1 MAKSKSGGTRS
12 YIRGRVGSDV
22 YSIGKNA
29 KGKKQQV
36 VRSLAETVAN
46 PQTIAQMRGRMIM
59 STIMQAQSALKPII
73 DHSFDN
79 VVGVQP
85 NLSEFIRRNYALIK
99 ADVAANP
106 SSGNAFGLNAYQ
118 EKGVKQ
124 GAYIISDGK
133 AAVPAA
139 VSLDKAAGVI
149 TIALSAGSMTM
160 AGLKAALNFG
170 NEDFLTIVGID
181 LAGAAEY
188 CRYHVNQ
195 SLADDTAISSSNI
208 NDVFE
213 TEGNA
218 TPVVAV
224 AGNAITI
231 TLAAIAGSCA
241 FIVTRKVADGFI
253 HSKAT
258 LGAGTDLSWNA
269 DAALP
274 TYPVGENKFLNGGD
288 QSFSPAPAPT
298 PSVGAPTISG
308 VTPFETST
316 SVSMSAE
323 SGAEIHYT
331 VDGSTPNASSPRYS
345 SAITLNATTTVKAI
359 AIKNGATSSVANKT
373 FTKSSTPVVNAPSIS
388 GTTPFETST
397 QVTMSAESGA
407 EIHYTTNG
415 SNPTASSSLYSSPIT
430 LNATTTVKAIAIK
443 NGVKSSVASQT
454 FTKQSEP
461 VAGRSFTANGNAV
474 TEGASVSEP
483 ANQAVAVVATLPS
496 GDPSIGKRLG
506 IRKNG
511 EQFSS
516 ISSSNLAAGENSGTI
531 NQTYMSSGATI
542 EVGWLFI
549 DDMGDDRWEGT
560 YFTINVAAA
569 SNNDEPGGSDH

>member
-133 AAVPAA
+133 AAIPAA
-139 VSLDKAAGVI
+139 VSIDKAAGVI
-149 TIALSAGSMTM
+149 TIALSAGAMTM

-241 FIVTRKVADGFI
+241 FIVTRKVSDGYS

-258 LGAGTDLSWNA
+258 LGAGTNLSWNA

-288 QSFSPAPAPT
+288 QSFSPAPAPV
-298 PSVGAPTISG
+298 PSVSAPTISG
-308 VTPFETST
+308 NTPFETST
-316 SVSMSAE
+316 QVSLSAE

-345 SAITLNATTTVKAI
+345 APFTLNATTTVKAI
-359 AIKNGATSSVANKT
+359 AIKDGATSSVANKT
-373 FTKSSTPVVNAPSIS
+373 FTKSSTPVVNAPSIT

-407 EIHYTTNG
+407 EIRYTTNG
-415 SNPTASSSLYSSPIT
+415 SNPSASSSLYSGPIT

-443 NGVKSSVASQT
+443 NGVTSSVASQT

-461 VAGRSFTANGNAV
+461 VQGRSFTVNGQTV
-474 TEGASVSEP
+474 TEGGTITLSSGQAPDVVANLPAGDPAINKYFLSEYNNASVGSLSLDRM
-483 ANQAVAVVATLPS
+483 VAGA
-496 GDPSIGKRLG
+496 
-506 IRKNG
+506 
-511 EQFSS
+511 
-516 ISSSNLAAGENSGTI
+516 NSGSVKA
-531 NQTYMSSGATI
+531 QYMTSGATVK
-542 EVGWLFI
+542 VGYGYE
-549 DDMGDDRWEGT
+549 DDMGAFVLDST
-560 YFTINVAAA
+560 FFTINV
-569 SNNDEPGGSDH
+569 E

>member
-106 SSGNAFGLNAYQ
+106 SAGNAFGLNAYQ

-133 AAVPAA
+133 AAIPAA
-139 VSLDKAAGVI
+139 VSIDKAAGVI
-149 TIALSAGSMTM
+149 TIALSADTMTM
-160 AGLKAALNFG
+160 GGLKAALNFG

-181 LAGAAEY
+181 LSNAAEY
-188 CRYHVNQ
+188 CRYHVNM
-195 SLADDTAISSSNI
+195 SLADDTAISASNI
-208 NDVFE
+208 ASVFE

-224 AGNAITI
+224 SGNAITI
-231 TLAAIAGSCA
+231 TLAAVANSCA
-241 FIVTRKVADGFI
+241 FIITRKANDGFI
-253 HSKAT
+253 HSKAV

-288 QSFSPAPAPT
+288 QSFSPAPASVPT
-298 PSVGAPTISG
+298 VSAPVISG
-308 VTPFETST
+308 VSPFETST
-316 SVSMSAE
+316 SVTMSAE
-323 SGAEIHYT
+323 SGAEIRYT
-331 VDGSTPNASSPRYS
+331 IDGSTPSASSNLYS
-345 SAITLNATTTVKAI
+345 SAITLTATATVKAIAIKDGVTSSVANKTFTKSAAAAVSAPVISGTTPFEETTTVSISAGSGAEIRYTTDGNTPTAESTLYENSFTLSDTTTVKAI
-359 AIKNGATSSVANKT
+359 AIKNGESSTVSSKV
-373 FTKSSTPVVNAPSIS
+373 FTKGTS
-388 GTTPFETST
+388 G
-397 QVTMSAESGA
+397 GGGG
-407 EIHYTTNG
+407 NG
-415 SNPTASSSLYSSPIT
+415 
-430 LNATTTVKAIAIK
+430 
-443 NGVKSSVASQT
+443 
-454 FTKQSEP
+454 
-461 VAGRSFTANGNAV
+461 
-474 TEGASVSEP
+474 
-483 ANQAVAVVATLPS
+483 
-496 GDPSIGKRLG
+496 
-506 IRKNG
+506 
-511 EQFSS
+511 
-516 ISSSNLAAGENSGTI
+516 
-531 NQTYMSSGATI
+531 
-542 EVGWLFI
+542 
-549 DDMGDDRWEGT
+549 DME
-560 YFTINVAAA
+560 
-569 SNNDEPGGSDH
+569 

>member
-29 KGKKQQV
+29 NGKKQQV

-59 STIMQAQSALKPII
+59 STVMQAQSALKPII

-85 NLSEFIRRNYALIK
+85 NLSEFIKRNYALVK
-99 ADVAANP
+99 EDVAANP
-106 SSGNAFGLNAYQ
+106 SSNNAFGLNAYQ
-118 EKGVKQ
+118 EKGAKQ

-133 AAVPAA
+133 AAIPAA
-139 VSLDKAAGVI
+139 VSINKATGVI
-149 TIALSAGSMTM
+149 TIGLTAGTMTM

-181 LAGAAEY
+181 TLGAAEY
-188 CRYHVNQ
+188 CRYHINQ
-195 SLADDTAISSSNI
+195 SLSDETAISSSNI
-208 NDVFE
+208 GSVFE

-218 TPVVAV
+218 APTVAV
-224 AGNAITI
+224 VSNSITI

-241 FIVTRKVADGFI
+241 FIVTRKTNDGFA
-253 HSKAT
+253 HSKAI
-258 LGAGTDLSWNA
+258 LGAGTNLSWNA

-298 PSVGAPTISG
+298 PRVSAPVISG

-323 SGAEIHYT
+323 SGAEIRYT
-331 VDGSTPNASSPRYS
+331 LDGTTPSANSSLYS

-359 AIKNGATSSVANKT
+359 AIKDGVTSSVANKT

-407 EIHYTTNG
+407 EIRYTTDG
-415 SNPTASSSLYSSPIT
+415 STPTSSSTLYSSAIT
-430 LNATTTVKAIAIK
+430 LSATTTVKAIAIK
-443 NGVKSSVASQT
+443 DGVSSSVASQT
-454 FTKQSEP
+454 FTKSEQP
-461 VAGRSFTANGNAV
+461 VSGRTMTVNGSTVAEGDSVNMTAGESV
-474 TEGASVSEP
+474 T
-483 ANQAVAVVATLPS
+483 VVVNLPE
-496 GDPSIGKRLG
+496 GDPMIGKSLAIKGQSTSREPM
-506 IRKNG
+506 NG
-511 EQFSS
+511 GVLVQ
-516 ISSSNLAAGENSGTI
+516 GENTRTADSNYVKQGESTSIQYGVYNTSIEEWSGL
-531 NQTYMSSGATI
+531 QD
-542 EVGWLFI
+542 L
-549 DDMGDDRWEGT
+549 
-560 YFTINVAAA
+560 FTIV
-569 SNNDEPGGSDH
+569 GV